1 MKSPLGFWL
10 PTAARLFWLLLGL
23 LVGALAIAL
32 LPEVGWAIRA
42 VVLAV
47 WQGIM
52 AILEAA

>member
-1 MKSPLGFWL
+1 MKIPVGSRL
-10 PTAARLFWLLLGL
+10 PTAARLFWLLVGL

-47 WQGIM
+47 WQGIVQLLGG
-52 AILEAA
+52 A